1 MSAVLAAADVT
12 VSLEGVN
19 FTYAVVVA
27 LIALL
32 ALVVALVLVRGVLA
46 ADQGTERCRK
56 SRAPCKRAPRPT

>member
-32 ALVVALVLVRGVLA
+32 ALVVALVTA
-46 ADQGTERCRK
+46 N
-56 SRAPCKRAPRPT
+56 SRES